1 MSSINRVYQLLK
13 KDIILEF
20 RSLYAVG
27 SILLYVVTTVFIVY
41 KAFNTLQPQV
51 WNSMFWVLFLFAAV
65 NATLRSF
72 SKMSAENSYFNY
84 SYLNPTEFI
93 IGKMLFNFL
102 FLLIIAVLTFVVMA
116 LFFEHPVADFGL
128 FTSAVLIASIGVS
141 IVCSFSSAASTQG
154 SSNATVMSVL
164 SLPLSIPILLLTL
177 KVSMQSMRLLTDT
190 SIGSDFSILGGI
202 IILMLSGTLLL
213 FPYLWKS

>member
-72 SKMSAENSYFNY
+72 SKMSGENSYFNY

-102 FLLIIAVLTFVVMA
+102 FLLIIAALTFIVMA
-116 LFFEHPVADFGL
+116 LFFDHPVTDFGL
-128 FTSAVLIASIGVS
+128 FTLAVLIASAGVS

-177 KVSMQSMRLLTDT
+177 KVSMQSMRLITDT
-190 SIGSDFSILGGI
+190 SISSDFSILGGI

>member
-1 MSSINRVYQLLK
+1 MSSVNRVLLLLK
-13 KDIILEF
+13 KDITLEF

-51 WNSMFWVLFLFAAV
+51 WNSMFWVLFLFAAM

-72 SKMSAENSYFNY
+72 SKISGGNTYFNY
-84 SYLNPTEFI
+84 SYLNPTEFM
-93 IGKMLFNFL
+93 IGKILFNLIFLMLIAGLTFLIMTLFFDHPVQDFFL
-102 FLLIIAVLTFVVMA
+102 FSMAVIIL
-116 LFFEHPVADFGL
+116 
-128 FTSAVLIASIGVS
+128 
-141 IVCSFSSAASTQG
+141 CSFSSAASIQG

-164 SLPLSIPILLLTL
+164 SLPLSIPILLITL
-177 KVSMQSMRLLTDT
+177 KISMQSMRLITDS
-190 SIGSDFSILGGI
+190 SIANDYAILGGI
-202 IILMLSGTLLL
+202 IILMFSVTLLL